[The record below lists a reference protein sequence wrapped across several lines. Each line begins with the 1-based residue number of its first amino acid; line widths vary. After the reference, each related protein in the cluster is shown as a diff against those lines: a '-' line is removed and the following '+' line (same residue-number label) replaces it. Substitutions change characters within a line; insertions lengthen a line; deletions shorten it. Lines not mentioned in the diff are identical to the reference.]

1 MFCNVQPTDEEADCI
16 ITDALSA
23 LDKVEDALRA
33 VPLSRPC
40 LEAALVSAARDC
52 RRCDSES
59 MMNCRL
65 RGRTIY
71 RQSLGDS
78 MDGRQRI
85 VVEYGRSI
93 VYVVSMVATYGDGL
107 WLH

>member
-1 MFCNVQPTDEEADCI
+1 
-16 ITDALSA
+16 
-23 LDKVEDALRA
+23 
-33 VPLSRPC
+33 
-40 LEAALVSAARDC
+40 
-52 RRCDSES
+52 
-59 MMNCRL
+59 
-65 RGRTIY
+65 
-71 RQSLGDS
+71 